1 MRQSSVLALVL
12 ALLTALVS
20 ACSSEDVPQAHR
32 GRLFDRTG
40 FLALWTG
47 GNGFDGPIL
56 EPGTYFTGVYDEV
69 RTVDCA
75 TTTEREQLT
84 SLTKDGVQFGVD
96 MYVRFA
102 AECSND
108 AVVTEIL
115 KTVSP
120 DAPAEGTPRFVS
132 SKKMYATFVRPALG
146 EAIRESFSP
155 YIANELNEKR
165 DAILEHIRKRFL
177 ELMAPKEGKPAF
189 VAIESLNLSNMDYPD
204 ELDHANVARAT
215 QAVLK
220 DKAIAERDR
229 VSAET
234 ETAEMKKLLAQ
245 KEGAAEA
252 ARIDE
257 IGAALRRNPQY
268 LTYDMQL
275 KMPEIYRTAGE
286 KGNLVIAGPNP
297 QVMVTAPGPSK

>member
-1 MRQSSVLALVL
+1 MRLPHLLPVASFLAVV
-12 ALLTALVS
+12 TVSS

-40 FLALWTG
+40 FLAGWTG
-47 GNGFDGPIL
+47 GDGFDGPLL
-56 EPGTYFTGVYDEV
+56 EPGTYFTGIYDEV
-69 RTVDCA
+69 RTVECA

-96 MYVRFA
+96 IYVRFA
-102 AECSND
+102 PDCGND

-120 DAPAEGTPRFVS
+120 DLPDGAPRFVS
-132 SKKMYATFVRPALG
+132 SKKLYSTFVRPALG

-286 KGNLVIAGPNP
+286 KGNLIIAGPNP
-297 QVMVTAPGPSK
+297 QVLVTK